1 VCIKIYYI
9 DGDKQHDRD
18 TRWLLNDV
26 HTAITVTTSAGA
38 DRLFADFMTADGD
51 SADVWWNEQTQL
63 LVLMGASIPGEVR
76 IKNPSSSSLR
86 GDPSPQLQQLR
97 NYAKAYDTNMNI
109 YTNNCR
115 TFTRRM
121 QREVGANCCVWE
133 MGGGGEF
140 LRSGRLR
147 EGFDSLV
154 SAVRL

>member
-1 VCIKIYYI
+1 M
-9 DGDKQHDRD
+9 
-18 TRWLLNDV
+18 
-26 HTAITVTTSAGA
+26 HTAITVTTSTGA

-51 SADVWWNEQTQL
+51 SADVWWNEQTQF

-76 IKNPSSSSLR
+76 IKNPSSSLR

-121 QREVGANCCVWE
+121 QREVGDNCCVVYGTWGAE
-133 MGGGGEF
+133 GTFCVQGACE
-140 LRSGRLR
+140 R
-147 EGFDSLV
+147 EGEREKFY
-154 SAVRL
+154 

>member
-1 VCIKIYYI
+1 MCVCVCVCVCIKIYYV

-38 DRLFADFMTADGD
+38 DRLFADFITADGD

-63 LVLMGASIPGEVR
+63 LVLIAASIPGEVR
-76 IKNPSSSSLR
+76 IKNPSSSLR

-121 QREVGANCCVWE
+121 QREVGANC
-133 MGGGGEF
+133 
-140 LRSGRLR
+140 
-147 EGFDSLV
+147 
-154 SAVRL
+154 

>member
-1 VCIKIYYI
+1 MCVWVCVCVCIKIYYV

-76 IKNPSSSSLR
+76 IRNPSSSSLR

-121 QREVGANCCVWE
+121 QREVGAHC
-133 MGGGGEF
+133 
-140 LRSGRLR
+140 
-147 EGFDSLV
+147 
-154 SAVRL
+154 